1 MTRASK
7 ANTVELVRTMRE
19 TIVYENDMNQKKI
32 KKDLNEVECPYM
44 SLYYFYFCPYIII
57 IVCPDVALLEMKKN
71 RIRQ

>member
-1 MTRASK
+1 MTRAS
-7 ANTVELVRTMRE
+7 NTVELVRTMRE

-44 SLYYFYFCPYIII
+44 SLYYYYYFYFCPYIII
-57 IVCPDVALLEMKKN
+57 VCPDFALLEMKKN